1 MRYNFSRKYFD
12 YQNIKKSL
20 LVNGDFFMNNLKFL
34 LKLSGQHKIKLII
47 AALFSIISTT
57 LSAIPYILVYRI
69 ILELFNDKIDYR
81 NIQSLVFKAI
91 FFIILGVAARIL
103 SGIFSHIS
111 AFNILYKIR
120 IDLIEHMS
128 GLNMGFFK
136 KSMTGKLKKI
146 INEDVEKLENF
157 IAHQIPDLSS
167 AFVTPLIFFGIMLY
181 FNWKLSLVLFIP
193 VILGILAQSG
203 MFKNYTGK
211 VDHFYKLVAKLNST
225 IMEYINAM
233 NVMKAFNLTAKSFK
247 DYRDNTQ
254 EYADYWVELTELAV
268 PYYSAFLCL
277 VDTGML
283 FIIPIGGIM
292 LLNSRITV
300 PVYILFLLM
309 STIFLNSLK
318 SLFELSQNLSFLLK
332 GMEKIIEI
340 FDEKEQASGNIKFP
354 QNFSQGLKYENITFA
369 YNKAKV
375 INDFTLNIRAGT
387 TTALVGPSGS
397 GKTTIGLLAGRFWDT
412 DEGKITID
420 GINIKDISYESLMDN
435 VSFVFQDTFMLHDT
449 IYENILMG
457 KNYTRDEVENAAKK
471 AQIHDF
477 IMSLPDKYE
486 TKIGEGGIKLS
497 GGEKQRISIARAIL
511 KNTPIVILDEVT
523 SYSDI
528 ENEAKIQSALKTL
541 LKGKT
546 ALIIAHRLYTIKN
559 ADNIVFM
566 NKGKIMEQGTHDEL
580 LKNRAD
586 YWHLWSLYNEE
597 KQEN

>member
-1 MRYNFSRKYFD
+1 
-12 YQNIKKSL
+12 
-20 LVNGDFFMNNLKFL
+20 MNNLKFL
-34 LKLSGQHKIKLII
+34 LKLSGQHKIKLIVS
-47 AALFSIISTT
+47 AMFSIISTT
-57 LSAIPYILVYRI
+57 LSVIPYLLVYSI
-69 ILELFNDKIDYR
+69 ILELFNREISYNK
-81 NIQSLVFKAI
+81 IQSLVFIAI
-91 FFIILGVAARIL
+91 LFIILGVVARIL

-128 GLNMGFFK
+128 KLNMGFFK
-136 KSMTGKLKKI
+136 KNMTGKLKKI

-167 AFVTPLIFFGIMLY
+167 AFATPLIFLGIMFY
-181 FNWKLSLVLFIP
+181 FNWQLSLVLFIP
-193 VILGILAQSG
+193 IILGILAQSG
-203 MFKNYTGK
+203 MFKNYMGK

-254 EYADYWVELTELAV
+254 EYADYWIELTELAV

-277 VDTGML
+277 VDTGLL

-292 LLNSRITV
+292 LLNGKITIS
-300 PVYILFLLM
+300 VYILFLLM
-309 STIFLNSLK
+309 STIFLNSLRT
-318 SLFELSQNLSFLLK
+318 LFELSESLSFLLK

-340 FDEKEQASGNIKFP
+340 FNEKEQKSGDISFP
-354 QNFSQGLKYENITFA
+354 EHFSESLKYENVTFA

-375 INDFTLNIRAGT
+375 INNFTLTIRAGT

-397 GKTTIGLLAGRFWDT
+397 GKTTIGLLAGRFWDI

-420 GINIKDISYESLMDN
+420 GTDIKDISYESLMDN

-449 IYENILMG
+449 IYENIIMG
-457 KNYTRDEVENAAKK
+457 KNYTREEVENAAKK

-477 IMSLPDKYE
+477 IMSLPDRYE

-541 LKGKT
+541 LRGKT

-566 NKGKIMEQGTHDEL
+566 KKGQITEQGTHEEL
-580 LKNRAD
+580 LRNRAD
-586 YWHLWSLYNEE
+586 YWHLWSLYNENDLE
-597 KQEN
+597 KEVTE

>member
-1 MRYNFSRKYFD
+1 
-12 YQNIKKSL
+12 
-20 LVNGDFFMNNLKFL
+20 MNNLKFL
-34 LKLSGQHKIKLII
+34 LKLSGQHRIKLIVS
-47 AALFSIISTT
+47 AMFSIISTT
-57 LSAIPYILVYRI
+57 LSVIPSLLVYSI
-69 ILELFNDKIDYR
+69 ILELFNREISYNK
-81 NIQSLVFKAI
+81 IQSLVFIAI
-91 FFIILGVAARIL
+91 LFIILGVVARIL

-128 GLNMGFFK
+128 KLNMGFFK
-136 KSMTGKLKKI
+136 KNMTGKLKKI

-167 AFVTPLIFFGIMLY
+167 AFATPLIFLGIMFY
-181 FNWKLSLVLFIP
+181 FNWQLSLVLFIP
-193 VILGILAQSG
+193 IILGILAQSG
-203 MFKNYTGK
+203 MFKNYMGK

-233 NVMKAFNLTAKSFK
+233 NVMKAFNLSAKSFK

-254 EYADYWVELTELAV
+254 EYADYWIELTELAV

-277 VDTGML
+277 VDTGLL

-292 LLNSRITV
+292 LLNGKITIS
-300 PVYILFLLM
+300 VYILFLLM
-309 STIFLNSLK
+309 STIFLNSLRT
-318 SLFELSQNLSFLLK
+318 LFELSESLSFLLK

-340 FDEKEQASGNIKFP
+340 FNEKEQESGNISFP
-354 QNFSQGLKYENITFA
+354 EHFSESLKYENVTFA

-375 INDFTLNIRAGT
+375 INNFTLTIRAGT

-397 GKTTIGLLAGRFWDT
+397 GKTTIGLLAGRFWDI

-420 GINIKDISYESLMDN
+420 GTDIKDISYESLMDN
-435 VSFVFQDTFMLHDT
+435 ISFVFQDTFMLHDT
-449 IYENILMG
+449 IYENIIMG
-457 KNYTRDEVENAAKK
+457 KNYTREEVENAAKK

-477 IMSLPDKYE
+477 IMSLPDRYE

-566 NKGKIMEQGTHDEL
+566 KKGQITEQGTHEEL
-580 LKNRAD
+580 LRNKAD
-586 YWHLWSLYNEE
+586 YWHLWSLYNENDLE
-597 KQEN
+597 KEVTE

>member
-1 MRYNFSRKYFD
+1 
-12 YQNIKKSL
+12 
-20 LVNGDFFMNNLKFL
+20 MNNLKFL

-47 AALFSIISTT
+47 SAIFSIISTT
-57 LSAIPYILVYRI
+57 LSAIPYLLVYSI
-69 ILELFNDKIDYR
+69 ILELFNREISYNK
-81 NIQSLVFKAI
+81 IQSLVFIAI
-91 FFIILGVAARIL
+91 LFIILGVVARIL

-128 GLNMGFFK
+128 KLNMGFFK
-136 KSMTGKLKKI
+136 KNMTGKLKKI

-167 AFVTPLIFFGIMLY
+167 AFATPLIFLGIMFY
-181 FNWKLSLVLFIP
+181 FNWQLSLVLFIP
-193 VILGILAQSG
+193 IILGILAQSG
-203 MFKNYTGK
+203 MFKNYMGK

-254 EYADYWVELTELAV
+254 EYADYWIELTELAV

-277 VDTGML
+277 VDTGLL

-292 LLNSRITV
+292 LLNDKITIS
-300 PVYILFLLM
+300 VYILFLLM
-309 STIFLNSLK
+309 STIFLNSLRT
-318 SLFELSQNLSFLLK
+318 LFELSESLSFLLK

-340 FDEKEQASGNIKFP
+340 FNEKEQKSGDISFP
-354 QNFSQGLKYENITFA
+354 EHFLESLKYENVTFA

-375 INDFTLNIRAGT
+375 INNFTLTIRAGT

-397 GKTTIGLLAGRFWDT
+397 GKTTIGLLAGRFWDI

-420 GINIKDISYESLMDN
+420 GTDIKDISYENLMDN
-435 VSFVFQDTFMLHDT
+435 ISFVFQDTFMLHDA
-449 IYENILMG
+449 IYENIIMG
-457 KNYTRDEVENAAKK
+457 KNYTREEVENAAKK

-477 IMSLPDKYE
+477 IMSLPDRYE
-486 TKIGEGGIKLS
+486 TKIGEGGVKLS

-566 NKGKIMEQGTHDEL
+566 KKGQITEQGTHEEL
-580 LKNRAD
+580 LRNRAD
-586 YWHLWSLYNEE
+586 YWHLWSLYNENDLE
-597 KQEN
+597 KEVTE

>member
-1 MRYNFSRKYFD
+1 
-12 YQNIKKSL
+12 
-20 LVNGDFFMNNLKFL
+20 MNNLKFL
-34 LKLSGQHKIKLII
+34 LKLSGQHKIKLIVS
-47 AALFSIISTT
+47 AMFSIISTT
-57 LSAIPYILVYRI
+57 LSVIPYLLVYSI
-69 ILELFNDKIDYR
+69 ILELFNREISYNK
-81 NIQSLVFKAI
+81 IQSLVFIAI
-91 FFIILGVAARIL
+91 LFIILGVVARIL

-128 GLNMGFFK
+128 KLNMGFFK
-136 KSMTGKLKKI
+136 KNMTGKLKKI

-167 AFVTPLIFFGIMLY
+167 AFATPLIFLGIMFY
-181 FNWKLSLVLFIP
+181 FNWQLSLVLFIP
-193 VILGILAQSG
+193 IILGILAQSG
-203 MFKNYTGK
+203 MFKNYMGK

-254 EYADYWVELTELAV
+254 EYADYWIELTELAV

-277 VDTGML
+277 VDTGLL

-292 LLNSRITV
+292 LLNGKITIS
-300 PVYILFLLM
+300 VYILFLLM
-309 STIFLNSLK
+309 STIFLNSLRT
-318 SLFELSQNLSFLLK
+318 LFELSESLSFLLK

-340 FDEKEQASGNIKFP
+340 FNEKEQKSGNISFP
-354 QNFSQGLKYENITFA
+354 EHFSESLKYENVTFA

-375 INDFTLNIRAGT
+375 INNFTLTIRAGT

-397 GKTTIGLLAGRFWDT
+397 GKTTIGLLTGRFWDI

-420 GINIKDISYESLMDN
+420 GTDIKDISYESLMDN
-435 VSFVFQDTFMLHDT
+435 ISFVFQDTFMLHDT
-449 IYENILMG
+449 IYENIIMG
-457 KNYTRDEVENAAKK
+457 KNYTREEVENAAKK

-477 IMSLPDKYE
+477 IMSLPDRYE

-528 ENEAKIQSALKTL
+528 ENEAKIQSALKIL

-566 NKGKIMEQGTHDEL
+566 KKGQITEQGTHEEL
-580 LKNRAD
+580 LRNRAD
-586 YWHLWSLYNEE
+586 YWHLWSLYNENDLE
-597 KQEN
+597 KEVTE

>member
-1 MRYNFSRKYFD
+1 
-12 YQNIKKSL
+12 
-20 LVNGDFFMNNLKFL
+20 MNNLKFL

-47 AALFSIISTT
+47 SAMFSIISTT
-57 LSAIPYILVYRI
+57 LSAIPYLLVYSI
-69 ILELFNDKIDYR
+69 ILELFNREISYNK
-81 NIQSLVFKAI
+81 IQSLVFIAI
-91 FFIILGVAARIL
+91 LFIILGVVARIL

-128 GLNMGFFK
+128 KLNMGFFK
-136 KSMTGKLKKI
+136 KNMTGKLKKI

-167 AFVTPLIFFGIMLY
+167 AFATPLIFLGIMFY
-181 FNWKLSLVLFIP
+181 FNWQLSLVLFIP
-193 VILGILAQSG
+193 IILGILAQSG
-203 MFKNYTGK
+203 MFKNYMGK

-247 DYRDNTQ
+247 DYRNNTQ
-254 EYADYWVELTELAV
+254 EYADYWIELTELAV

-277 VDTGML
+277 LDTGLL

-292 LLNSRITV
+292 LLNGKITIS
-300 PVYILFLLM
+300 VYILFLLM
-309 STIFLNSLK
+309 STIFLNSLRT
-318 SLFELSQNLSFLLK
+318 LFELSESLSFLLK

-340 FDEKEQASGNIKFP
+340 FNEKEQKSGNISFP
-354 QNFSQGLKYENITFA
+354 EHFSESLKYENVTFA

-375 INDFTLNIRAGT
+375 INNFTLTIRAGT

-397 GKTTIGLLAGRFWDT
+397 GKTTIGLLAGRFWDI

-420 GINIKDISYESLMDN
+420 GTDIKDISYESLMDN

-449 IYENILMG
+449 IYENIIMG
-457 KNYTRDEVENAAKK
+457 KNYTREEVENAAKK

-477 IMSLPDKYE
+477 IMSLPDRYE
-486 TKIGEGGIKLS
+486 TKIGEGGVKLS

-528 ENEAKIQSALKTL
+528 ENEAKIQAALKTL

-566 NKGKIMEQGTHDEL
+566 KKGQITEQGTHEEL
-580 LKNRAD
+580 LRNRAD
-586 YWHLWSLYNEE
+586 YWHLWSLYNENDLE
-597 KQEN
+597 KEVTE

>member
-1 MRYNFSRKYFD
+1 
-12 YQNIKKSL
+12 
-20 LVNGDFFMNNLKFL
+20 MNNLKFL
-34 LKLSGQHKIKLII
+34 LKLSGQHKIKLIVS
-47 AALFSIISTT
+47 AMFSIISTT
-57 LSAIPYILVYRI
+57 LSAIPYLLVYSI
-69 ILELFNDKIDYR
+69 ILELFNREISYNK
-81 NIQSLVFKAI
+81 IQSLVFIAI
-91 FFIILGVAARIL
+91 LFIILGVVARIL

-120 IDLIEHMS
+120 IDLIEHIS
-128 GLNMGFFK
+128 KLNMGFFK
-136 KSMTGKLKKI
+136 KNMTGKLKKI

-167 AFVTPLIFFGIMLY
+167 AFATPLIFLGIMFY
-181 FNWKLSLVLFIP
+181 FNWQLSLVLFIP
-193 VILGILAQSG
+193 IILGILAQSG
-203 MFKNYTGK
+203 MFKNYMGK

-254 EYADYWVELTELAV
+254 EYADYWIELTELAV

-277 VDTGML
+277 VDTGLL

-292 LLNSRITV
+292 LLNGKITIS
-300 PVYILFLLM
+300 VYILFLLM
-309 STIFLNSLK
+309 STIFLNSLRT
-318 SLFELSQNLSFLLK
+318 LFELSESLSFLLK

-340 FDEKEQASGNIKFP
+340 FNEKEQKSGDISFP
-354 QNFSQGLKYENITFA
+354 QHFSESLKYENVTFA

-375 INDFTLNIRAGT
+375 INNFTLTIRAGT

-397 GKTTIGLLAGRFWDT
+397 GKTTIGLLAGRFWDI

-420 GINIKDISYESLMDN
+420 GTDIKYISYESLMDN
-435 VSFVFQDTFMLHDT
+435 ISFVFQDTFMLHDT
-449 IYENILMG
+449 IYENIIMG
-457 KNYTRDEVENAAKK
+457 KNYTREEVENAAKK

-477 IMSLPDKYE
+477 IMSLPDRYE

-566 NKGKIMEQGTHDEL
+566 KKGQITEQGTHEEL
-580 LKNRAD
+580 LRNRAN
-586 YWHLWSLYNEE
+586 YWHLWSLYNENDLE
-597 KQEN
+597 KEVTE

>member
-1 MRYNFSRKYFD
+1 
-12 YQNIKKSL
+12 
-20 LVNGDFFMNNLKFL
+20 MNNLKFL
-34 LKLSGQHKIKLII
+34 LKLSGQHKIKLIVS
-47 AALFSIISTT
+47 AMFSIISTT
-57 LSAIPYILVYRI
+57 LSAIPYLLVYSI
-69 ILELFNDKIDYR
+69 ILEIFNREISYNKIK
-81 NIQSLVFKAI
+81 SLVFIAI
-91 FFIILGVAARIL
+91 LFIILGVAARIL

-128 GLNMGFFK
+128 KLNMGFFK
-136 KSMTGKLKKI
+136 KNMTGKLKKI

-167 AFVTPLIFFGIMLY
+167 AFATPLIFLGIMFY
-181 FNWKLSLVLFIP
+181 FNWQLSLVLFIP
-193 VILGILAQSG
+193 IILGILAQSG
-203 MFKNYTGK
+203 MFKNYMGK

-254 EYADYWVELTELAV
+254 EYADYWIELTELAV

-277 VDTGML
+277 VDTGLL

-292 LLNSRITV
+292 LLNGKITIS
-300 PVYILFLLM
+300 VYILFLLM
-309 STIFLNSLK
+309 STIFLNSLRT
-318 SLFELSQNLSFLLK
+318 LFELSESLSFLLK

-340 FDEKEQASGNIKFP
+340 FNEKEQKSGNISFP
-354 QNFSQGLKYENITFA
+354 EHFSESLKYENVTFA

-375 INDFTLNIRAGT
+375 INNFTLTIRAGT
-387 TTALVGPSGS
+387 TTALVGPSGA
-397 GKTTIGLLAGRFWDT
+397 GKTTIGLLAGRFWDI

-420 GINIKDISYESLMDN
+420 GTDIKDISYESLMDN
-435 VSFVFQDTFMLHDT
+435 ISFVFQDTFMLHDT
-449 IYENILMG
+449 IYENIIMG
-457 KNYTRDEVENAAKK
+457 KNYTREEVENAAKK

-477 IMSLPDKYE
+477 IMSLPDRYE
-486 TKIGEGGIKLS
+486 TKIGEGGVKLS

-566 NKGKIMEQGTHDEL
+566 KKGQITEQGTHEEL
-580 LKNRAD
+580 LRNRGD
-586 YWHLWSLYNEE
+586 YWHLWSLYNENDLE
-597 KQEN
+597 KEVTE

>member
-1 MRYNFSRKYFD
+1 
-12 YQNIKKSL
+12 
-20 LVNGDFFMNNLKFL
+20 MNNLKFL
-34 LKLSGQHKIKLII
+34 LKLSGQHKIKLIVS
-47 AALFSIISTT
+47 AMFSIISTT
-57 LSAIPYILVYRI
+57 LSAIPYLLVYSI
-69 ILELFNDKIDYR
+69 ILEIFNREISYNKIK
-81 NIQSLVFKAI
+81 SLVFIAI
-91 FFIILGVAARIL
+91 LFIILGVVARIL

-128 GLNMGFFK
+128 KLNMGFFK
-136 KSMTGKLKKI
+136 KNMTGKLKKI

-167 AFVTPLIFFGIMLY
+167 AFATPLIFLGIMFY
-181 FNWKLSLVLFIP
+181 FNWQLSLVLFIP
-193 VILGILAQSG
+193 IILGILAQSG
-203 MFKNYTGK
+203 MFKNYMGK

-254 EYADYWVELTELAV
+254 EYADYWIELTELAV

-277 VDTGML
+277 VDTGLL

-292 LLNSRITV
+292 LLNGKITIS
-300 PVYILFLLM
+300 VYILFLLM
-309 STIFLNSLK
+309 STIFLNSLRT
-318 SLFELSQNLSFLLK
+318 LFELSESLSFLLK

-340 FDEKEQASGNIKFP
+340 FNEKEQKSGNISFP
-354 QNFSQGLKYENITFA
+354 EHFSESLKYENVTFA

-375 INDFTLNIRAGT
+375 INNFTLTIRAGT

-397 GKTTIGLLAGRFWDT
+397 GKTTIGLLAGRFWDI

-420 GINIKDISYESLMDN
+420 GTDIKDISYESLMDN

-449 IYENILMG
+449 IYENIIMG
-457 KNYTRDEVENAAKK
+457 KNYTREEVENAAKK

-477 IMSLPDKYE
+477 IMSLPDRYE

-566 NKGKIMEQGTHDEL
+566 KKGQITEQGTHEEL
-580 LKNRAD
+580 LRNRAD
-586 YWHLWSLYNEE
+586 YWHLWSLYNENDLE
-597 KQEN
+597 KEVTE

>member
-1 MRYNFSRKYFD
+1 
-12 YQNIKKSL
+12 
-20 LVNGDFFMNNLKFL
+20 MNNLKFL
-34 LKLSGQHKIKLII
+34 LKLSGQHKIKLIVS
-47 AALFSIISTT
+47 AMFSIISTT
-57 LSAIPYILVYRI
+57 LSAIPYLLVYSI
-69 ILELFNDKIDYR
+69 ILEIFNKEISYNKIK
-81 NIQSLVFKAI
+81 SLVFIAI
-91 FFIILGVAARIL
+91 LFIILGVAARIL

-128 GLNMGFFK
+128 KLNMGFFK
-136 KSMTGKLKKI
+136 KNMTGKLKKI

-167 AFVTPLIFFGIMLY
+167 AFATPLIFLGIMFY
-181 FNWKLSLVLFIP
+181 FNWQLSLVLFIP
-193 VILGILAQSG
+193 IILGILAQSG
-203 MFKNYTGK
+203 MFKNYMGK

-254 EYADYWVELTELAV
+254 EYADYWIELTELAV

-277 VDTGML
+277 VDTGLL

-292 LLNSRITV
+292 LLNGKITIS
-300 PVYILFLLM
+300 VYILFLLM
-309 STIFLNSLK
+309 STIFLNSLRT
-318 SLFELSQNLSFLLK
+318 LFELSENLSFLLK

-340 FDEKEQASGNIKFP
+340 FNEKEQKSGNISFP
-354 QNFSQGLKYENITFA
+354 EHFSESLKYENVTFA

-375 INDFTLNIRAGT
+375 INNFTLTIRAGT

-397 GKTTIGLLAGRFWDT
+397 GKTTIGLLAGRFWDI

-420 GINIKDISYESLMDN
+420 GTDIKDISYESLMDN

-449 IYENILMG
+449 IYENIIMG
-457 KNYTRDEVENAAKK
+457 KNYTREEVENAAKK

-477 IMSLPDKYE
+477 IMSLPDRYE

-541 LKGKT
+541 LRGKT

-566 NKGKIMEQGTHDEL
+566 KKGQITEQGTHEEL
-580 LKNRAD
+580 LRNRAD
-586 YWHLWSLYNEE
+586 YWHLWSLYNENDLE
-597 KQEN
+597 KEVTE

>member
-1 MRYNFSRKYFD
+1 
-12 YQNIKKSL
+12 
-20 LVNGDFFMNNLKFL
+20 MNNLKFL
-34 LKLSGQHKIKLII
+34 LKLSGQHRIKLIVS
-47 AALFSIISTT
+47 AMFSIISTT
-57 LSAIPYILVYRI
+57 LSVIPYLLVYSI
-69 ILELFNDKIDYR
+69 ILELFNREISYNK
-81 NIQSLVFKAI
+81 IQSLVFIAI
-91 FFIILGVAARIL
+91 LFIILGVVARIL

-128 GLNMGFFK
+128 KLNMGFFK
-136 KSMTGKLKKI
+136 KNMTGKLKKI

-167 AFVTPLIFFGIMLY
+167 AFATPLIFLGIMFY
-181 FNWKLSLVLFIP
+181 FNWQLSLVLFIP
-193 VILGILAQSG
+193 IILGILAQSG
-203 MFKNYTGK
+203 MFKNYMGK

-254 EYADYWVELTELAV
+254 EYADYWIELTELAV

-277 VDTGML
+277 VDTGLL

-292 LLNSRITV
+292 LLNGKITIS
-300 PVYILFLLM
+300 VYILFLLM
-309 STIFLNSLK
+309 STIFLNSLRT
-318 SLFELSQNLSFLLK
+318 LFELSESLSFLLK

-340 FDEKEQASGNIKFP
+340 FNEKEQESGNISFP
-354 QNFSQGLKYENITFA
+354 EHFSESLKYENVTFA

-375 INDFTLNIRAGT
+375 INNFTLTIRAGT

-397 GKTTIGLLAGRFWDT
+397 GKTTIGLLAGRFWDI

-420 GINIKDISYESLMDN
+420 GTDIKDISYESLMDN

-449 IYENILMG
+449 IYENIIMG
-457 KNYTRDEVENAAKK
+457 KNYTREEVENAAKK

-477 IMSLPDKYE
+477 IMSLPDRYE

-528 ENEAKIQSALKTL
+528 ENEAKIQAALKTL

-566 NKGKIMEQGTHDEL
+566 KKGQITEQGTHEEL
-580 LKNRAD
+580 LRNRAD
-586 YWHLWSLYNEE
+586 YWHLWSLYNENDLE
-597 KQEN
+597 KEVTE

>member
-1 MRYNFSRKYFD
+1 
-12 YQNIKKSL
+12 
-20 LVNGDFFMNNLKFL
+20 MNNLKFL
-34 LKLSGQHKIKLII
+34 LKLSGQHKIKLIVS
-47 AALFSIISTT
+47 AMFSIISTT
-57 LSAIPYILVYRI
+57 LSAIPYLLVYSI
-69 ILELFNDKIDYR
+69 ILEIFNREISYNKIK
-81 NIQSLVFKAI
+81 SLVFIAI
-91 FFIILGVAARIL
+91 LFIILGVAARIL

-111 AFNILYKIR
+111 AFNILYKTR

-128 GLNMGFFK
+128 KLNMGFFK
-136 KSMTGKLKKI
+136 KNMTGKLKKI

-167 AFVTPLIFFGIMLY
+167 AFATPLIFLGIMFY
-181 FNWKLSLVLFIP
+181 FNWRLSLVLFIP
-193 VILGILAQSG
+193 IILGILAQSG
-203 MFKNYTGK
+203 MIKNYIGK
-211 VDHFYKLVAKLNST
+211 VDNFYKLVAKLNST

-254 EYADYWVELTELAV
+254 EYADYWIELTELAV

-277 VDTGML
+277 VDTGLL

-292 LLNSRITV
+292 LLNGKITIS
-300 PVYILFLLM
+300 VYILFLLM
-309 STIFLNSLK
+309 STIFLNSLRT
-318 SLFELSQNLSFLLK
+318 LFELSESLSFLLK

-340 FDEKEQASGNIKFP
+340 FNEKEQKSGNISFP
-354 QNFSQGLKYENITFA
+354 EHFSESLKYENVTFA

-375 INDFTLNIRAGT
+375 INNFTLTIRAGT

-412 DEGKITID
+412 EEGKITID
-420 GINIKDISYESLMDN
+420 GTDIKDISYESLMDN
-435 VSFVFQDTFMLHDT
+435 ISFVFQDTFMLHDT
-449 IYENILMG
+449 IYENIIMG
-457 KNYTRDEVENAAKK
+457 KNYTREEVENAAKK

-477 IMSLPDKYE
+477 IMSLPDRYE
-486 TKIGEGGIKLS
+486 TKIGEGGVKLS

-566 NKGKIMEQGTHDEL
+566 KKGQITEQGTHEEL
-580 LKNRAD
+580 LRNRAD
-586 YWHLWSLYNEE
+586 YWHLWSLYNENDLE
-597 KQEN
+597 KEVTE

>member
-1 MRYNFSRKYFD
+1 
-12 YQNIKKSL
+12 
-20 LVNGDFFMNNLKFL
+20 MNNLKFL
-34 LKLSGQHKIKLII
+34 LKLSGQHKIKLIVS
-47 AALFSIISTT
+47 AMFSIISTT
-57 LSAIPYILVYRI
+57 LSAIPYLLVYSI
-69 ILELFNDKIDYR
+69 ILELFNREISYNK
-81 NIQSLVFKAI
+81 IQSLVFIAI
-91 FFIILGVAARIL
+91 LFIILGVVARIL

-128 GLNMGFFK
+128 KLNMGFFK
-136 KSMTGKLKKI
+136 KNMTGKLKKI

-167 AFVTPLIFFGIMLY
+167 AFATPLIFLGIMFY
-181 FNWKLSLVLFIP
+181 FNWQLSLVLFIP
-193 VILGILAQSG
+193 IILGILAQSG
-203 MFKNYTGK
+203 MFKNYMGK

-254 EYADYWVELTELAV
+254 EYADYWIELTELAV

-277 VDTGML
+277 VDTGLL

-292 LLNSRITV
+292 LLNGKITIS
-300 PVYILFLLM
+300 VYILFLLM
-309 STIFLNSLK
+309 STIFLNSLRT
-318 SLFELSQNLSFLLK
+318 LFELSESLSFLLK

-340 FDEKEQASGNIKFP
+340 FNEKEQKSGDISFP
-354 QNFSQGLKYENITFA
+354 QHFSESLKYENVTFA

-375 INDFTLNIRAGT
+375 INNFTLTIRAGT

-397 GKTTIGLLAGRFWDT
+397 GKTTIGLLAGRFWDI

-420 GINIKDISYESLMDN
+420 GTDIKDISYESLMDN
-435 VSFVFQDTFMLHDT
+435 ISFVFQDTFMLHDT
-449 IYENILMG
+449 IYENIIMG
-457 KNYTRDEVENAAKK
+457 KNYTREEVENAAKK

-477 IMSLPDKYE
+477 IMSLPDRYE

-566 NKGKIMEQGTHDEL
+566 KKGQITEQGTHEEL
-580 LKNRAD
+580 LRNRAD
-586 YWHLWSLYNEE
+586 YWHLWSLYNENDLE
-597 KQEN
+597 KEVTE

>member
-1 MRYNFSRKYFD
+1 
-12 YQNIKKSL
+12 
-20 LVNGDFFMNNLKFL
+20 MNNLKFL
-34 LKLSGQHKIKLII
+34 LKLSGQHRIKLIVS
-47 AALFSIISTT
+47 AMFSIISTT
-57 LSAIPYILVYRI
+57 LSVIPYLLVYSI
-69 ILELFNDKIDYR
+69 ILELFNREISYNK
-81 NIQSLVFKAI
+81 IQSLVFIAI
-91 FFIILGVAARIL
+91 LFIILGVVARIL

-120 IDLIEHMS
+120 IDLTEHMS
-128 GLNMGFFK
+128 KLNMGFFK
-136 KSMTGKLKKI
+136 KNMTGKLKKI

-167 AFVTPLIFFGIMLY
+167 AFATPLIFLGIMFY
-181 FNWKLSLVLFIP
+181 FNWQLSLVLFIP
-193 VILGILAQSG
+193 IILGILAQSG
-203 MFKNYTGK
+203 MFKNYMGK

-254 EYADYWVELTELAV
+254 EYADYWIELTELAV

-277 VDTGML
+277 VDTGLL

-292 LLNSRITV
+292 LLNGKITIS
-300 PVYILFLLM
+300 VYILFLLM
-309 STIFLNSLK
+309 STIFLNSLRT
-318 SLFELSQNLSFLLK
+318 LFELSENLSFLLK

-340 FDEKEQASGNIKFP
+340 FNEKEQKSGDISFP
-354 QNFSQGLKYENITFA
+354 EHFSESLKYENVTFA

-375 INDFTLNIRAGT
+375 INNFTLTIRAGT

-397 GKTTIGLLAGRFWDT
+397 GKTTIGLLAGRFWDI

-420 GINIKDISYESLMDN
+420 GTDIKDISYESLMDN
-435 VSFVFQDTFMLHDT
+435 ISFVFQDTFMLHDT
-449 IYENILMG
+449 IYENIIMG
-457 KNYTRDEVENAAKK
+457 KNYTREEVENAAKK

-477 IMSLPDKYE
+477 IMSLPDRYE

-541 LKGKT
+541 LRGKT

-566 NKGKIMEQGTHDEL
+566 KKGQITEQGTHEEL
-580 LKNRAD
+580 LRNRAD
-586 YWHLWSLYNEE
+586 YWHLWSLYNENDLE
-597 KQEN
+597 KEVTE

>member
-1 MRYNFSRKYFD
+1 
-12 YQNIKKSL
+12 
-20 LVNGDFFMNNLKFL
+20 MNNLKFL
-34 LKLSGQHKIKLII
+34 LKLSGQHKIKLIVS
-47 AALFSIISTT
+47 AMFSIISTT
-57 LSAIPYILVYRI
+57 LSAIPYLLVYSI
-69 ILELFNDKIDYR
+69 ILEIFNREISYNKIK
-81 NIQSLVFKAI
+81 SLVFIAI
-91 FFIILGVAARIL
+91 LFIILGVAARIL

-128 GLNMGFFK
+128 KLNMGFFK
-136 KSMTGKLKKI
+136 KNMTGKLKKI

-167 AFVTPLIFFGIMLY
+167 AFATPLIFLGIMFY
-181 FNWKLSLVLFIP
+181 FNWQLSLVLFIP
-193 VILGILAQSG
+193 IILGILAQSG
-203 MFKNYTGK
+203 MFKNYMGK

-254 EYADYWVELTELAV
+254 EYADYWIELTELAV

-277 VDTGML
+277 VDTGLL

-292 LLNSRITV
+292 LLNGKITIS
-300 PVYILFLLM
+300 VYILFLLM
-309 STIFLNSLK
+309 STIFLNSLRT
-318 SLFELSQNLSFLLK
+318 LFELSESLSFLLK

-340 FDEKEQASGNIKFP
+340 FNEKEQKSGNISFP
-354 QNFSQGLKYENITFA
+354 EHFSESLKYENVTFA

-375 INDFTLNIRAGT
+375 INNFTLTIRAGT

-397 GKTTIGLLAGRFWDT
+397 GKTTIGLLAGRFWDIE
-412 DEGKITID
+412 EGKITID
-420 GINIKDISYESLMDN
+420 GTDIKDISYESLMDN
-435 VSFVFQDTFMLHDT
+435 ISFVFQDTFMLHDT
-449 IYENILMG
+449 IYENIIMG
-457 KNYTRDEVENAAKK
+457 KNYTREEVENAAKK

-477 IMSLPDKYE
+477 IMSLPDRYE
-486 TKIGEGGIKLS
+486 TKIGEGGVKLS

-546 ALIIAHRLYTIKN
+546 ALIIAHRIYTIKN

-566 NKGKIMEQGTHDEL
+566 KKGQITEQGTHEEL
-580 LKNRAD
+580 LRNRGD
-586 YWHLWSLYNEE
+586 YWHLWSLYNENDLE
-597 KQEN
+597 KEVTE

>member
-1 MRYNFSRKYFD
+1 
-12 YQNIKKSL
+12 
-20 LVNGDFFMNNLKFL
+20 MNNLKFL
-34 LKLSGQHKIKLII
+34 LKLSGQHKIKLIVS
-47 AALFSIISTT
+47 AMFSIISTT
-57 LSAIPYILVYRI
+57 LSAIPYLLVYSI
-69 ILELFNDKIDYR
+69 ILEIFNREISYNKIK
-81 NIQSLVFKAI
+81 SLVFIAI
-91 FFIILGVAARIL
+91 LFIILGVVARIL

-128 GLNMGFFK
+128 KLNMGFFK
-136 KSMTGKLKKI
+136 KNMTGKLKKI

-167 AFVTPLIFFGIMLY
+167 AFATPLIFLGIMFY
-181 FNWKLSLVLFIP
+181 FNWQLSLVLFIP
-193 VILGILAQSG
+193 IILGILAQSG
-203 MFKNYTGK
+203 MFKNYMGK

-254 EYADYWVELTELAV
+254 EYADYWIELTELAV

-277 VDTGML
+277 VDTGLL

-292 LLNSRITV
+292 LLNGKITIS
-300 PVYILFLLM
+300 VYILFLLM
-309 STIFLNSLK
+309 STIFLNSLRT
-318 SLFELSQNLSFLLK
+318 LFELSESLSFLLK

-340 FDEKEQASGNIKFP
+340 FNEKEQKSGNISFP
-354 QNFSQGLKYENITFA
+354 EHFSESLKYENVTFA

-375 INDFTLNIRAGT
+375 INNFTLTIRAGT

-397 GKTTIGLLAGRFWDT
+397 GKTTIGLLAGRFWDI

-420 GINIKDISYESLMDN
+420 GTDIKDISYESLMDN
-435 VSFVFQDTFMLHDT
+435 ISFVFQDTFMLHDT
-449 IYENILMG
+449 IYENIIMG
-457 KNYTRDEVENAAKK
+457 KNYTREEVENAAKK

-477 IMSLPDKYE
+477 IMSLPDRYE
-486 TKIGEGGIKLS
+486 TKIGEGGVKLS
-497 GGEKQRISIARAIL
+497 GGEKQRISIARAII

-566 NKGKIMEQGTHDEL
+566 KKGQITEQGTHEEL
-580 LKNRAD
+580 LRNRAD
-586 YWHLWSLYNEE
+586 YWHLWSLYNENDLE
-597 KQEN
+597 KEVTE

>member
-1 MRYNFSRKYFD
+1 
-12 YQNIKKSL
+12 
-20 LVNGDFFMNNLKFL
+20 MNNLKFL
-34 LKLSGQHKIKLII
+34 LKLSGQHKIKLIVS
-47 AALFSIISTT
+47 AMFSIISTT
-57 LSAIPYILVYRI
+57 LSAIPYLLVYSI
-69 ILELFNDKIDYR
+69 ILELFNREISYNK
-81 NIQSLVFKAI
+81 IQSLVFIAI
-91 FFIILGVAARIL
+91 LFIILGVVARIF

-128 GLNMGFFK
+128 KLNMGFFK
-136 KSMTGKLKKI
+136 KNMTGKLKKI

-167 AFVTPLIFFGIMLY
+167 AFATPLIFLGIMFY
-181 FNWKLSLVLFIP
+181 FNWQLSLVLFIP
-193 VILGILAQSG
+193 IILGILAQSG
-203 MFKNYTGK
+203 MFKNYMGK

-254 EYADYWVELTELAV
+254 EYADYWIELTELAV

-277 VDTGML
+277 VDTGLL

-292 LLNSRITV
+292 LLNGKITIS
-300 PVYILFLLM
+300 VYILFLLM
-309 STIFLNSLK
+309 STIFLNSLRT
-318 SLFELSQNLSFLLK
+318 LFELSESLSFLLK

-340 FDEKEQASGNIKFP
+340 FNEKEQKSGNISFP
-354 QNFSQGLKYENITFA
+354 EYFSESLKYENVTFA

-375 INDFTLNIRAGT
+375 INNFTLTIRAGT

-397 GKTTIGLLAGRFWDT
+397 GKTTIGLLAGRFWDIE
-412 DEGKITID
+412 EGKITID
-420 GINIKDISYESLMDN
+420 GTDIKDISYESLMDN
-435 VSFVFQDTFMLHDT
+435 ISFVFQDTFMLHDT
-449 IYENILMG
+449 IYENIIMG
-457 KNYTRDEVENAAKK
+457 KNYTREEVENAAKK

-477 IMSLPDKYE
+477 IMSLPDRYE

-566 NKGKIMEQGTHDEL
+566 KKGQITEQGTHEEL
-580 LKNRAD
+580 LRNRAD
-586 YWHLWSLYNEE
+586 YWHLWSLYNENDLE
-597 KQEN
+597 KEVTE

>member
-1 MRYNFSRKYFD
+1 
-12 YQNIKKSL
+12 
-20 LVNGDFFMNNLKFL
+20 MNNLKFL
-34 LKLSGQHKIKLII
+34 LKLSGQHKIKLIVS
-47 AALFSIISTT
+47 AMFSIISTT
-57 LSAIPYILVYRI
+57 LSVIPYLLVYSI
-69 ILELFNDKIDYR
+69 ILELFNREISYNK
-81 NIQSLVFKAI
+81 IQSLVFIAI
-91 FFIILGVAARIL
+91 LFIILGVAARIL

-128 GLNMGFFK
+128 KLNMGFFK
-136 KSMTGKLKKI
+136 KNMTGKLKKI

-167 AFVTPLIFFGIMLY
+167 AFATPLIFLGIMFY
-181 FNWKLSLVLFIP
+181 FNWQLSLVLFIP
-193 VILGILAQSG
+193 IILGILAQSG
-203 MFKNYTGK
+203 MFKNYMGK

-254 EYADYWVELTELAV
+254 EYADYWIELTELAV

-277 VDTGML
+277 VDTGLL

-292 LLNSRITV
+292 LLNGKITIS
-300 PVYILFLLM
+300 VYILFLLM
-309 STIFLNSLK
+309 STIFLNSLRT
-318 SLFELSQNLSFLLK
+318 LFELSESLSFLLK

-340 FDEKEQASGNIKFP
+340 FNEKEQKSGDISFP
-354 QNFSQGLKYENITFA
+354 EHFSESLKYENVTFA

-375 INDFTLNIRAGT
+375 INNFTLTIRAGT

-397 GKTTIGLLAGRFWDT
+397 GKTTIGLLAGRFWDIE
-412 DEGKITID
+412 EGKITID
-420 GINIKDISYESLMDN
+420 GTDIKDISYESLMDN
-435 VSFVFQDTFMLHDT
+435 ISFVFQDTFMLHDT
-449 IYENILMG
+449 IYENIIMG
-457 KNYTRDEVENAAKK
+457 KNYTREEVENAAKK

-477 IMSLPDKYE
+477 IMSLPDRYE

-566 NKGKIMEQGTHDEL
+566 KKGQITEQGTHEEL
-580 LKNRAD
+580 LRNRGD
-586 YWHLWSLYNEE
+586 YWHLWSLYNENDLE
-597 KQEN
+597 KEVTE

>member
-1 MRYNFSRKYFD
+1 
-12 YQNIKKSL
+12 
-20 LVNGDFFMNNLKFL
+20 MNNLKFL
-34 LKLSGQHKIKLII
+34 LKLSGQHKIKLIVS
-47 AALFSIISTT
+47 AMFSIISTT
-57 LSAIPYILVYRI
+57 LSAIPYLLVYSI
-69 ILELFNDKIDYR
+69 ILELFNREISYNK
-81 NIQSLVFKAI
+81 IQSLVFIAI
-91 FFIILGVAARIL
+91 LFIILGVVARIL

-128 GLNMGFFK
+128 KLNMGFFK
-136 KSMTGKLKKI
+136 KNMTGKLKKI

-167 AFVTPLIFFGIMLY
+167 AFATPLIFLGIMFY
-181 FNWKLSLVLFIP
+181 FNWQLSLVLFIP
-193 VILGILAQSG
+193 IILGILAQSG
-203 MFKNYTGK
+203 MFKNYMGK

-254 EYADYWVELTELAV
+254 EYADYWIELTELAV

-277 VDTGML
+277 LDTGLL

-292 LLNSRITV
+292 LLNGKITIS
-300 PVYILFLLM
+300 VYILFLLM
-309 STIFLNSLK
+309 STIFLNSLRT
-318 SLFELSQNLSFLLK
+318 LFELSESLSFLLK

-340 FDEKEQASGNIKFP
+340 FNEKEQKSGDISFP
-354 QNFSQGLKYENITFA
+354 EHFSESLKYENVTFA

-375 INDFTLNIRAGT
+375 INNFTLTIRAGT

-397 GKTTIGLLAGRFWDT
+397 GKTTIGLLAGRFWDI

-420 GINIKDISYESLMDN
+420 GTDIKDISYESLMDN
-435 VSFVFQDTFMLHDT
+435 ISFVFQDTFMLHDT
-449 IYENILMG
+449 IYENIIMG
-457 KNYTRDEVENAAKK
+457 KNYTREDVENAAKK

-477 IMSLPDKYE
+477 IMSLPDRYE

-497 GGEKQRISIARAIL
+497 GGEKQRISIARAII

-566 NKGKIMEQGTHDEL
+566 KKGQITEQGTHEEL
-580 LKNRAD
+580 LRNRAD
-586 YWHLWSLYNEE
+586 YWHLWSLYNENDLE
-597 KQEN
+597 KEVTE

>member
-203 MFKNYTGK
+203 MFKNYMGK

-292 LLNSRITV
+292 LLNSRITI

-340 FDEKEQASGNIKFP
+340 FDEKEQTSGNIKFP

-375 INDFTLNIRAGT
+375 INDFTLNIKAGT

-457 KNYTRDEVENAAKK
+457 KNYTLDEVENAAKK

-511 KNTPIVILDEVT
+511 KNAPIVILDEVT

>member
-1 MRYNFSRKYFD
+1 
-12 YQNIKKSL
+12 
-20 LVNGDFFMNNLKFL
+20 MNNLKFL
-34 LKLSGQHKIKLII
+34 LKLSGQHKIKLIVS
-47 AALFSIISTT
+47 AMFSIISTT
-57 LSAIPYILVYRI
+57 LSAIPYLLVYSI
-69 ILELFNDKIDYR
+69 ILEIFNREISYNKIK
-81 NIQSLVFKAI
+81 SLVFIAI
-91 FFIILGVAARIL
+91 LFIILGVVARIL

-128 GLNMGFFK
+128 KLNMGFFK
-136 KSMTGKLKKI
+136 KNMTGKLKKI
-146 INEDVEKLENF
+146 ISEDVEKLENF

-167 AFVTPLIFFGIMLY
+167 AFATPLIFLGIMFY
-181 FNWKLSLVLFIP
+181 FNWQLSLVLFIP
-193 VILGILAQSG
+193 IILGILAQSG
-203 MFKNYTGK
+203 MFKNYMGK

-254 EYADYWVELTELAV
+254 EYADYWIELTELAV

-277 VDTGML
+277 VDTGLL

-292 LLNSRITV
+292 LLNGKITIS
-300 PVYILFLLM
+300 VYILFLLM
-309 STIFLNSLK
+309 STIFLNSLRT
-318 SLFELSQNLSFLLK
+318 LFELSESLSFLLK

-340 FDEKEQASGNIKFP
+340 FNEKEQKSGDISFP
-354 QNFSQGLKYENITFA
+354 EHFSESLKYENVTFA

-375 INDFTLNIRAGT
+375 INNFTLTIRAGT

-397 GKTTIGLLAGRFWDT
+397 GKTTIGLLAGRFWDI

-420 GINIKDISYESLMDN
+420 GTDIKDISYESLMDN

-449 IYENILMG
+449 IYENIIMG
-457 KNYTRDEVENAAKK
+457 KNYTREEVENAAKK

-477 IMSLPDKYE
+477 IMSLPDRYE

-541 LKGKT
+541 LRGKT

-566 NKGKIMEQGTHDEL
+566 KKGQITEQGTHEEL
-580 LKNRAD
+580 LRNRAD
-586 YWHLWSLYNEE
+586 YWHLWSLYNENDLE
-597 KQEN
+597 KEVTE

>member
-1 MRYNFSRKYFD
+1 
-12 YQNIKKSL
+12 
-20 LVNGDFFMNNLKFL
+20 MNNLKFL

-47 AALFSIISTT
+47 SAMFSIISTT
-57 LSAIPYILVYRI
+57 LSAIPYLLVYSI
-69 ILELFNDKIDYR
+69 ILELFNREISYNK
-81 NIQSLVFKAI
+81 IQSLVFIAI
-91 FFIILGVAARIL
+91 LFIILGVVARIL

-128 GLNMGFFK
+128 KLNMGFFK
-136 KSMTGKLKKI
+136 KNMTGKLKKI

-167 AFVTPLIFFGIMLY
+167 AFATPLIFLGIMFY
-181 FNWKLSLVLFIP
+181 FNWQLSLVLFIP
-193 VILGILAQSG
+193 IILGILAQSG
-203 MFKNYTGK
+203 MFKNYMGK

-247 DYRDNTQ
+247 DYRNNTQ
-254 EYADYWVELTELAV
+254 EYADYWIELTELAV

-277 VDTGML
+277 LDTGLL

-292 LLNSRITV
+292 LLNGKITIS
-300 PVYILFLLM
+300 VYILFLLM
-309 STIFLNSLK
+309 STIFLNSLMT
-318 SLFELSQNLSFLLK
+318 LFELSESLSFLLK

-340 FDEKEQASGNIKFP
+340 FNEKEQKSGDISFP
-354 QNFSQGLKYENITFA
+354 EHFSESLKYENVTFA

-375 INDFTLNIRAGT
+375 INNFTLTIRAGT

-397 GKTTIGLLAGRFWDT
+397 GKTTIGLLAGRFWDI

-420 GINIKDISYESLMDN
+420 GTDIKDISYESLVDN
-435 VSFVFQDTFMLHDT
+435 ISFVFQDTFMLHDT
-449 IYENILMG
+449 IYENIIMG
-457 KNYTRDEVENAAKK
+457 KNYTREEVENAAKK

-477 IMSLPDKYE
+477 IMSLPDRYE
-486 TKIGEGGIKLS
+486 TKIGEGGVKLS

-566 NKGKIMEQGTHDEL
+566 KKGQITEQGTHEEL
-580 LKNRAD
+580 LRNKGD
-586 YWHLWSLYNEE
+586 YWHLWSLYNENDLE
-597 KQEN
+597 KEVAE

>member
-1 MRYNFSRKYFD
+1 
-12 YQNIKKSL
+12 
-20 LVNGDFFMNNLKFL
+20 MNNLKFL

-47 AALFSIISTT
+47 SAMFSIISTT
-57 LSAIPYILVYRI
+57 LSAIPYLLVYSI
-69 ILELFNDKIDYR
+69 ILELFNREISYNK
-81 NIQSLVFKAI
+81 IQSLVFIAI
-91 FFIILGVAARIL
+91 LFIILGVVARIL

-128 GLNMGFFK
+128 KLNMGFFK
-136 KSMTGKLKKI
+136 KNMTGKLKKI

-167 AFVTPLIFFGIMLY
+167 AFATPLIFLGIMFY
-181 FNWKLSLVLFIP
+181 FNWQLSLVLFIP
-193 VILGILAQSG
+193 IILGILAQSG
-203 MFKNYTGK
+203 MFKNYMGK
-211 VDHFYKLVAKLNST
+211 VDHFYKLVTKLNST

-254 EYADYWVELTELAV
+254 EYADYWIELTELAV

-277 VDTGML
+277 LDTGLL

-292 LLNSRITV
+292 LLNGKITIS
-300 PVYILFLLM
+300 VYILFLLM
-309 STIFLNSLK
+309 STIFLNSLRT
-318 SLFELSQNLSFLLK
+318 LFELSESLSFLLK

-340 FDEKEQASGNIKFP
+340 FNEKEQKSGDISFP
-354 QNFSQGLKYENITFA
+354 EYFSESLKYENVTFA

-375 INDFTLNIRAGT
+375 INNFTLTIRAGT

-397 GKTTIGLLAGRFWDT
+397 GKTTIGLLAGRFWDI

-420 GINIKDISYESLMDN
+420 GTDIKDISYESLMDN
-435 VSFVFQDTFMLHDT
+435 ISFVFQDTFMLHDT
-449 IYENILMG
+449 IYENIIMG
-457 KNYTRDEVENAAKK
+457 KNYTREEVENAAKK

-477 IMSLPDKYE
+477 IMSLPDRYE
-486 TKIGEGGIKLS
+486 TKIGEGGVKLS

-566 NKGKIMEQGTHDEL
+566 KKGQITEQGTHEEL
-580 LKNRAD
+580 LRNRAD
-586 YWHLWSLYNEE
+586 YWHLWSLYNENDLE
-597 KQEN
+597 KEVTE

>member
-1 MRYNFSRKYFD
+1 
-12 YQNIKKSL
+12 
-20 LVNGDFFMNNLKFL
+20 MNNLKFL

-47 AALFSIISTT
+47 SAMFSIISTT
-57 LSAIPYILVYRI
+57 LSAIPYLLVYSI
-69 ILELFNDKIDYR
+69 ILELFNREISYNK
-81 NIQSLVFKAI
+81 IQSLVFIAI
-91 FFIILGVAARIL
+91 LFIILGVVARIL

-128 GLNMGFFK
+128 KLNMGFFK
-136 KSMTGKLKKI
+136 KNMTGKLKKI

-167 AFVTPLIFFGIMLY
+167 AFATPLIFLGIMFY
-181 FNWKLSLVLFIP
+181 FNWQLSLVLFIP
-193 VILGILAQSG
+193 IILGILAQSG
-203 MFKNYTGK
+203 MFKNYMGK

-247 DYRDNTQ
+247 DYRNNTQ
-254 EYADYWVELTELAV
+254 EYADYWIELTELAV

-277 VDTGML
+277 VDTGLL

-292 LLNSRITV
+292 LLNGKITIS
-300 PVYILFLLM
+300 VYILFLLM
-309 STIFLNSLK
+309 STIFLNSLRT
-318 SLFELSQNLSFLLK
+318 LFELSESLSFLLK

-340 FDEKEQASGNIKFP
+340 FNEKEQESGDISFP
-354 QNFSQGLKYENITFA
+354 EHFSESLKYENVTFA

-375 INDFTLNIRAGT
+375 INNFTLTIRAGT

-397 GKTTIGLLAGRFWDT
+397 GKTTIGLLAGRFWDI

-420 GINIKDISYESLMDN
+420 GTDIKDISYESLMDN

-449 IYENILMG
+449 IYENIIMG
-457 KNYTRDEVENAAKK
+457 KNYTREEVENAAKK

-477 IMSLPDKYE
+477 IMSLPDRYE

-566 NKGKIMEQGTHDEL
+566 KKGQITEQGTHEEL
-580 LKNRAD
+580 LRNRAD
-586 YWHLWSLYNEE
+586 YWHLWSLYNENDLE
-597 KQEN
+597 KEVTE

>member
-1 MRYNFSRKYFD
+1 
-12 YQNIKKSL
+12 
-20 LVNGDFFMNNLKFL
+20 MNNLKFL

-47 AALFSIISTT
+47 SAVFSIISTT
-57 LSAIPYILVYRI
+57 LSAIPYLLVYSI
-69 ILELFNDKIDYR
+69 ILELFNREISYNK
-81 NIQSLVFKAI
+81 IQSLVFIAI
-91 FFIILGVAARIL
+91 LFIILGVVARIL

-128 GLNMGFFK
+128 KLNMGFFK
-136 KSMTGKLKKI
+136 KNMTGKLKKI

-167 AFVTPLIFFGIMLY
+167 AFATPLIFLGIMFY
-181 FNWKLSLVLFIP
+181 FNWQLSLVLFIP
-193 VILGILAQSG
+193 IILGILAQSG
-203 MFKNYTGK
+203 MFKNYMGK

-254 EYADYWVELTELAV
+254 EYADYWIELTELAV

-277 VDTGML
+277 VDTGLL

-292 LLNSRITV
+292 LLNGKITIS
-300 PVYILFLLM
+300 VYILFLLM
-309 STIFLNSLK
+309 STIFLNSLRT
-318 SLFELSQNLSFLLK
+318 LFELSESLSFLLK

-340 FDEKEQASGNIKFP
+340 FNEKEQKSGDIFFP
-354 QNFSQGLKYENITFA
+354 EHFSESLKYENVTFA

-375 INDFTLNIRAGT
+375 INNFTLTIRAGT

-397 GKTTIGLLAGRFWDT
+397 GKTTIGLLAGRFWDI

-420 GINIKDISYESLMDN
+420 GTDIKDISYESLMDN

-449 IYENILMG
+449 IYENIIMG
-457 KNYTRDEVENAAKK
+457 KNYTREEVENAAKK

-477 IMSLPDKYE
+477 IMSLPDRYE
-486 TKIGEGGIKLS
+486 TKIGEGGVKLS

-566 NKGKIMEQGTHDEL
+566 KKGQITEQGTHEEL
-580 LKNRAD
+580 LRNRGD
-586 YWHLWSLYNEE
+586 YWHLWSLYNENDLE
-597 KQEN
+597 KEVTE

>member
-1 MRYNFSRKYFD
+1 
-12 YQNIKKSL
+12 
-20 LVNGDFFMNNLKFL
+20 MNNLKFL

-47 AALFSIISTT
+47 SAMFSIISTT
-57 LSAIPYILVYRI
+57 LSAIPYLLVYSI
-69 ILELFNDKIDYR
+69 ILELFNKEISY
-81 NIQSLVFKAI
+81 NKIQSLVFIAI
-91 FFIILGVAARIL
+91 LFIILGVVARIL

-128 GLNMGFFK
+128 KLNMGFFK
-136 KSMTGKLKKI
+136 KNMTGKLKKI

-167 AFVTPLIFFGIMLY
+167 AFATPLIFLGIMFY
-181 FNWKLSLVLFIP
+181 FNWQLSLVLFIP
-193 VILGILAQSG
+193 IILGILAQSG
-203 MFKNYTGK
+203 MFKNYMGK

-247 DYRDNTQ
+247 DYRNNTQ
-254 EYADYWVELTELAV
+254 EYADYWIELTELAV

-277 VDTGML
+277 LDTGLL

-292 LLNSRITV
+292 LLNGKITIS
-300 PVYILFLLM
+300 VYILFLLM
-309 STIFLNSLK
+309 STIFLNSLRT
-318 SLFELSQNLSFLLK
+318 LFELSESLSFLLK

-340 FDEKEQASGNIKFP
+340 FNEKEQKSGDISFP
-354 QNFSQGLKYENITFA
+354 EHFSESLKYENVTFA

-375 INDFTLNIRAGT
+375 INNFTLTIRAGT

-397 GKTTIGLLAGRFWDT
+397 GKTTIGLLAGRFWDI

-420 GINIKDISYESLMDN
+420 GTDIKDISYESLMDN
-435 VSFVFQDTFMLHDT
+435 ISFVFQDTFMLHDT
-449 IYENILMG
+449 IYENIIMG
-457 KNYTRDEVENAAKK
+457 KNYTREEVENAAKK

-477 IMSLPDKYE
+477 IMSLPDRYE
-486 TKIGEGGIKLS
+486 TKIGEGGVKLS

-566 NKGKIMEQGTHDEL
+566 KKGQITEQGTHEEL
-580 LKNRAD
+580 LRNKGD
-586 YWHLWSLYNEE
+586 YWHLWSLYNENDLE
-597 KQEN
+597 KEVTE

>member
-1 MRYNFSRKYFD
+1 
-12 YQNIKKSL
+12 
-20 LVNGDFFMNNLKFL
+20 MNNLKFL

-47 AALFSIISTT
+47 SAIFSIISTT
-57 LSAIPYILVYRI
+57 LSAIPYLLVYSI
-69 ILELFNDKIDYR
+69 ILELFNKEISY
-81 NIQSLVFKAI
+81 NKIQSLVFIAI
-91 FFIILGVAARIL
+91 LFIILGVVARIL

-128 GLNMGFFK
+128 KLNMGFFK
-136 KSMTGKLKKI
+136 KNMTGKLKKI

-167 AFVTPLIFFGIMLY
+167 AFATPLIFLGIMFY
-181 FNWKLSLVLFIP
+181 FNWRLSLVLFIP
-193 VILGILAQSG
+193 IILGILAQSG
-203 MFKNYTGK
+203 MFKNYMGK

-254 EYADYWVELTELAV
+254 EYADYWIELTELAV

-277 VDTGML
+277 VDTGLL

-292 LLNSRITV
+292 LLNGKITIS
-300 PVYILFLLM
+300 VYILFLLM
-309 STIFLNSLK
+309 STIFLNSLRT
-318 SLFELSQNLSFLLK
+318 LFELSESLSFLLK

-340 FDEKEQASGNIKFP
+340 FNEKEQKSGNISFP
-354 QNFSQGLKYENITFA
+354 EHFSESLKYENVTFA

-375 INDFTLNIRAGT
+375 INNFTLTIRAGT

-397 GKTTIGLLAGRFWDT
+397 GKTTIGLLAGRFWDI

-420 GINIKDISYESLMDN
+420 GTDIKDISYESLMDN
-435 VSFVFQDTFMLHDT
+435 ISFVFQDTFMLHGT
-449 IYENILMG
+449 IYENIIMG
-457 KNYTRDEVENAAKK
+457 KNYTREEVENAAKK

-477 IMSLPDKYE
+477 IMSLPDRYE

-566 NKGKIMEQGTHDEL
+566 KKGQITEQGTHEEL
-580 LKNRAD
+580 LRNKGD
-586 YWHLWSLYNEE
+586 YWHLWSLYNENDLE
-597 KQEN
+597 KEVTE

>member
-1 MRYNFSRKYFD
+1 
-12 YQNIKKSL
+12 
-20 LVNGDFFMNNLKFL
+20 MNNLKFL

-47 AALFSIISTT
+47 SAMFSIISTT
-57 LSAIPYILVYRI
+57 LSAIPYLLVYSI
-69 ILELFNDKIDYR
+69 ILELFNREISYNK
-81 NIQSLVFKAI
+81 IQSLVFIAI
-91 FFIILGVAARIL
+91 LFIILGVVARIL

-128 GLNMGFFK
+128 KLNMGFFK
-136 KSMTGKLKKI
+136 KNMTGKLKKI

-167 AFVTPLIFFGIMLY
+167 AFATPLIFLGIMFY
-181 FNWKLSLVLFIP
+181 FNWQLSLVLFIP
-193 VILGILAQSG
+193 IILGILAQSG
-203 MFKNYTGK
+203 MFKNYMGK

-233 NVMKAFNLTAKSFK
+233 NVMKAFNLSAKSFK

-254 EYADYWVELTELAV
+254 EYADYWIELTELAV

-277 VDTGML
+277 VDTGLL

-292 LLNSRITV
+292 LLNGKITIS
-300 PVYILFLLM
+300 VYILFLLM
-309 STIFLNSLK
+309 STIFLNSLRT
-318 SLFELSQNLSFLLK
+318 LFELSESLSFLLK

-340 FDEKEQASGNIKFP
+340 FNEKEQESGNISFP
-354 QNFSQGLKYENITFA
+354 EHFSESLKYENVTFA

-375 INDFTLNIRAGT
+375 INNFTLTIRAGT

-397 GKTTIGLLAGRFWDT
+397 GKTTIGLLAGRFWDI

-420 GINIKDISYESLMDN
+420 GTDIKDISYESLMDN
-435 VSFVFQDTFMLHDT
+435 ISFVFQDTFMLHDT
-449 IYENILMG
+449 IYENIIMG
-457 KNYTRDEVENAAKK
+457 KNYTREEVENTAKK

-477 IMSLPDKYE
+477 IMSLPDRYE

-566 NKGKIMEQGTHDEL
+566 KKGQITEQGTHEEL
-580 LKNRAD
+580 LRNRAD
-586 YWHLWSLYNEE
+586 YWHLWSLYNENDLE
-597 KQEN
+597 KEVTE

>member
-1 MRYNFSRKYFD
+1 
-12 YQNIKKSL
+12 
-20 LVNGDFFMNNLKFL
+20 MNNLKFL

-47 AALFSIISTT
+47 SAMFSIISTT
-57 LSAIPYILVYRI
+57 LSAIPYLLVYSI
-69 ILELFNDKIDYR
+69 ILEIFNREISYNKIK
-81 NIQSLVFKAI
+81 SLVFIAI
-91 FFIILGVAARIL
+91 LFIILGVAARIL

-128 GLNMGFFK
+128 KLNMGFFK
-136 KSMTGKLKKI
+136 KNMTGKLKKI

-167 AFVTPLIFFGIMLY
+167 AFATPLIFLGIMFY
-181 FNWKLSLVLFIP
+181 FNWQLSLVLFIP
-193 VILGILAQSG
+193 IILGILAQSG
-203 MFKNYTGK
+203 MFKNYMGK

-254 EYADYWVELTELAV
+254 EYADYWIELTELAV

-277 VDTGML
+277 VDTGLL

-292 LLNSRITV
+292 LLNGKITIS
-300 PVYILFLLM
+300 VYILFLLM
-309 STIFLNSLK
+309 STIFLNSLRT
-318 SLFELSQNLSFLLK
+318 LFELSESLSFLLK

-340 FDEKEQASGNIKFP
+340 FNEKEQKSGDISFP
-354 QNFSQGLKYENITFA
+354 EHFSESLKYENVTFA

-375 INDFTLNIRAGT
+375 INNFTLTIRAGT
-387 TTALVGPSGS
+387 TTALVGPSGA
-397 GKTTIGLLAGRFWDT
+397 GKTTIGLLAGRFWDI

-420 GINIKDISYESLMDN
+420 GTDIKDISYESLMDN
-435 VSFVFQDTFMLHDT
+435 ISFVFQDTFMLHDT
-449 IYENILMG
+449 IYENIIMG
-457 KNYTRDEVENAAKK
+457 KNYTREEVENAAKK

-477 IMSLPDKYE
+477 IMSLPDRYE
-486 TKIGEGGIKLS
+486 TKIGEGGVKLS

-566 NKGKIMEQGTHDEL
+566 KKGQITEQGTHEEL
-580 LKNRAD
+580 LRNRAN
-586 YWHLWSLYNEE
+586 YWHLWSLYNENDLE
-597 KQEN
+597 KEVTE

>member
-1 MRYNFSRKYFD
+1 
-12 YQNIKKSL
+12 
-20 LVNGDFFMNNLKFL
+20 MNNLKFL
-34 LKLSGQHKIKLII
+34 LKLSGQHKIKLIVS
-47 AALFSIISTT
+47 AMFSIISTT
-57 LSAIPYILVYRI
+57 LSAIPYLLVYSI
-69 ILELFNDKIDYR
+69 ILELFNREISYNK
-81 NIQSLVFKAI
+81 IQSLVFIAI
-91 FFIILGVAARIL
+91 LFIILGVVARIL

-120 IDLIEHMS
+120 IDLIEHIS
-128 GLNMGFFK
+128 KLNMGFFK
-136 KSMTGKLKKI
+136 KNMTGKLKKI

-167 AFVTPLIFFGIMLY
+167 AFATPLIFLGIMFY
-181 FNWKLSLVLFIP
+181 FNWQLSLVLFIP
-193 VILGILAQSG
+193 IILGILAQSG
-203 MFKNYTGK
+203 MFKNYMGK

-254 EYADYWVELTELAV
+254 EYADYWIELTELAV

-277 VDTGML
+277 VDTGLL

-292 LLNSRITV
+292 LLNGKITIS
-300 PVYILFLLM
+300 VYILFLLM
-309 STIFLNSLK
+309 STIFLNSLRT
-318 SLFELSQNLSFLLK
+318 LFELSESLSFLLK

-340 FDEKEQASGNIKFP
+340 FNEKEQKSGDISFP
-354 QNFSQGLKYENITFA
+354 QHFSESLKYENVTFA

-375 INDFTLNIRAGT
+375 INNFTLTIRAGT

-397 GKTTIGLLAGRFWDT
+397 GKTTIGLLAGRFWDI

-420 GINIKDISYESLMDN
+420 GTDIKDISYESLMDN
-435 VSFVFQDTFMLHDT
+435 ISFVFQDTFMLHDT
-449 IYENILMG
+449 IYENIIMG
-457 KNYTRDEVENAAKK
+457 KNYTREEVENAAKK

-477 IMSLPDKYE
+477 IMSLPDRYE
-486 TKIGEGGIKLS
+486 TKIGEGGVKLS

-566 NKGKIMEQGTHDEL
+566 KKGQITEQGTHEEL
-580 LKNRAD
+580 LRNRAN
-586 YWHLWSLYNEE
+586 YWHLWSLYNENDLE
-597 KQEN
+597 KEVTE

>member
-1 MRYNFSRKYFD
+1 
-12 YQNIKKSL
+12 
-20 LVNGDFFMNNLKFL
+20 MNNLKFL

-47 AALFSIISTT
+47 SAMFSIISTT
-57 LSAIPYILVYRI
+57 LSAIPYLLVYSI
-69 ILELFNDKIDYR
+69 ILELFNREISYNK
-81 NIQSLVFKAI
+81 IQSLVFIAI
-91 FFIILGVAARIL
+91 LFIILGVVARIL

-120 IDLIEHMS
+120 IDLTEHMS
-128 GLNMGFFK
+128 KLNMGFFK
-136 KSMTGKLKKI
+136 KNMTGKLKKI

-167 AFVTPLIFFGIMLY
+167 AFATPLIFLGIMFY
-181 FNWKLSLVLFIP
+181 FNWQLSLVLFIP
-193 VILGILAQSG
+193 IILGILAQSG
-203 MFKNYTGK
+203 MFKNYMGK

-254 EYADYWVELTELAV
+254 EYADYWIELTELAV

-277 VDTGML
+277 VDTGLL

-292 LLNSRITV
+292 LLNGKITIS
-300 PVYILFLLM
+300 VYILFLLM
-309 STIFLNSLK
+309 STIFLNSLRT
-318 SLFELSQNLSFLLK
+318 LFELSENLSFLLK

-340 FDEKEQASGNIKFP
+340 FNEKEQKSGDISFP
-354 QNFSQGLKYENITFA
+354 EHFSESLKYENVTFA

-375 INDFTLNIRAGT
+375 INNFTLTIRAGT

-397 GKTTIGLLAGRFWDT
+397 GKTTIGLLAGRFWDI

-420 GINIKDISYESLMDN
+420 GTDIKDISYESLMDN

-449 IYENILMG
+449 IYENIIMG
-457 KNYTRDEVENAAKK
+457 KNYTREEVENAAKK

-477 IMSLPDKYE
+477 IMSLPDRYE

-541 LKGKT
+541 LRGKT

-566 NKGKIMEQGTHDEL
+566 KKGQITEQGTHEEL
-580 LKNRAD
+580 LRNRAD
-586 YWHLWSLYNEE
+586 YWHLWSLYNENDLE
-597 KQEN
+597 KEVTE

>member
-1 MRYNFSRKYFD
+1 
-12 YQNIKKSL
+12 
-20 LVNGDFFMNNLKFL
+20 MNNLKFL

-47 AALFSIISTT
+47 SAMFSIISTT
-57 LSAIPYILVYRI
+57 LSAIPYLLVYSI
-69 ILELFNDKIDYR
+69 ILELFNREISYNK
-81 NIQSLVFKAI
+81 IQSLVFIAI
-91 FFIILGVAARIL
+91 LFIILGVVARIL

-128 GLNMGFFK
+128 KLNMGFFK
-136 KSMTGKLKKI
+136 KNMTGKLKKI

-167 AFVTPLIFFGIMLY
+167 AFATPLIFLGIMFY
-181 FNWKLSLVLFIP
+181 FNWQLSLVLFIP
-193 VILGILAQSG
+193 IILGILAQSG
-203 MFKNYTGK
+203 MFKNYMGK

-254 EYADYWVELTELAV
+254 EYADYWIELTELAV

-277 VDTGML
+277 VDTGLL

-292 LLNSRITV
+292 LLNGKITIS
-300 PVYILFLLM
+300 VYILFLLM
-309 STIFLNSLK
+309 STIFLNSLRT
-318 SLFELSQNLSFLLK
+318 LFELSESLSFLLK

-340 FDEKEQASGNIKFP
+340 FNEKEQKSGNISFP
-354 QNFSQGLKYENITFA
+354 EHFSESLKYENVTFA

-375 INDFTLNIRAGT
+375 INNFTLTIRAGT

-397 GKTTIGLLAGRFWDT
+397 GKTTIGLLAGRFWDI

-420 GINIKDISYESLMDN
+420 GTDIKDISYESLMDN

-449 IYENILMG
+449 IYENIIMG
-457 KNYTRDEVENAAKK
+457 KNYTREEVENAAKK

-477 IMSLPDKYE
+477 IMSLPDRYE
-486 TKIGEGGIKLS
+486 TKIGEGGVKLS

-528 ENEAKIQSALKTL
+528 ENEAKIQAALKTL

-566 NKGKIMEQGTHDEL
+566 KKGQITEQGTHEEL
-580 LKNRAD
+580 LRNRAD
-586 YWHLWSLYNEE
+586 YWHLWSLYNENDLE
-597 KQEN
+597 KEVTE

>member
-1 MRYNFSRKYFD
+1 
-12 YQNIKKSL
+12 
-20 LVNGDFFMNNLKFL
+20 MNNLKFL

-47 AALFSIISTT
+47 SAIFSIISTT
-57 LSAIPYILVYRI
+57 LSAIPYLLVYSI
-69 ILELFNDKIDYR
+69 ILELFNREISYNK
-81 NIQSLVFKAI
+81 IQSLVFIAI
-91 FFIILGVAARIL
+91 LFIILGVVARIL

-128 GLNMGFFK
+128 KLNMGFFK
-136 KSMTGKLKKI
+136 KNMTGKLKKI

-167 AFVTPLIFFGIMLY
+167 AFATPLIFLGIMFY
-181 FNWKLSLVLFIP
+181 FNWQLSLVLFIP
-193 VILGILAQSG
+193 IILGILAQSG
-203 MFKNYTGK
+203 MFKNYMGK

-254 EYADYWVELTELAV
+254 EYADYWIELTELAV

-277 VDTGML
+277 VDTGLL

-292 LLNSRITV
+292 LLNGKITIS
-300 PVYILFLLM
+300 VYILFLLM
-309 STIFLNSLK
+309 STIFLNSLRT
-318 SLFELSQNLSFLLK
+318 LFELSESLSFLLK

-340 FDEKEQASGNIKFP
+340 FNEKEQESGNISFP
-354 QNFSQGLKYENITFA
+354 EHFSESLKYENVTFA

-375 INDFTLNIRAGT
+375 INNFTLTIRAGT

-412 DEGKITID
+412 EEGKITID
-420 GINIKDISYESLMDN
+420 GTDIKDISYESLMDN
-435 VSFVFQDTFMLHDT
+435 ISFVFQDTFMLHDT
-449 IYENILMG
+449 IYENIIMG
-457 KNYTRDEVENAAKK
+457 KNYTREEVENAAKK

-477 IMSLPDKYE
+477 IMSLPDRYE

-566 NKGKIMEQGTHDEL
+566 KKGQITEQGTHEEL
-580 LKNRAD
+580 LRNRGD
-586 YWHLWSLYNEE
+586 YWHLWSLYNENDLE
-597 KQEN
+597 KEVTE

>member
-1 MRYNFSRKYFD
+1 
-12 YQNIKKSL
+12 
-20 LVNGDFFMNNLKFL
+20 MNNLKFL
-34 LKLSGQHKIKLII
+34 LKLSGQHKIKLIVS
-47 AALFSIISTT
+47 AMFSIISTT
-57 LSAIPYILVYRI
+57 LSAIPYLLVYSI
-69 ILELFNDKIDYR
+69 ILEIFNREISYNKIK
-81 NIQSLVFKAI
+81 SLVFIAI
-91 FFIILGVAARIL
+91 LFIILGVAARIL

-128 GLNMGFFK
+128 KLNMGFFK
-136 KSMTGKLKKI
+136 KNMTGKLKKI

-167 AFVTPLIFFGIMLY
+167 AFATPLIFLGIMFY
-181 FNWKLSLVLFIP
+181 FNWRLSLVLFIP
-193 VILGILAQSG
+193 IILGILAQSG
-203 MFKNYTGK
+203 MFKNYMGK

-254 EYADYWVELTELAV
+254 EYADYWIELTELAV

-277 VDTGML
+277 VDTGLL

-292 LLNSRITV
+292 LLNGKITIS
-300 PVYILFLLM
+300 VYILFLLM
-309 STIFLNSLK
+309 STIFLNSLRT
-318 SLFELSQNLSFLLK
+318 LFELSESLSFLLK

-340 FDEKEQASGNIKFP
+340 FNEKEQKSGNISFP
-354 QNFSQGLKYENITFA
+354 EHFSESLKYENVTFA

-375 INDFTLNIRAGT
+375 INNFTLTIRAGT

-397 GKTTIGLLAGRFWDT
+397 GKTTIGLLAGRLWDT
-412 DEGKITID
+412 EEGKITID
-420 GINIKDISYESLMDN
+420 GTDIKDISYESLMDN
-435 VSFVFQDTFMLHDT
+435 ISFVFQDTFMLHDT
-449 IYENILMG
+449 IYENIIMG
-457 KNYTRDEVENAAKK
+457 KNYTREEVENAAKK

-477 IMSLPDKYE
+477 IMSLPDRYE

-546 ALIIAHRLYTIKN
+546 ALIIAHRLYNIKN

-566 NKGKIMEQGTHDEL
+566 KKGQITEQGTHEEL
-580 LKNRAD
+580 LRNRAD
-586 YWHLWSLYNEE
+586 YWHLWSLYNENDLKKE
-597 KQEN
+597 VTE

>member
-1 MRYNFSRKYFD
+1 
-12 YQNIKKSL
+12 
-20 LVNGDFFMNNLKFL
+20 MNNLKFL

-47 AALFSIISTT
+47 SAMFSIISTT
-57 LSAIPYILVYRI
+57 LSAIPYLLVYSI
-69 ILELFNDKIDYR
+69 ILELFNREISYNK
-81 NIQSLVFKAI
+81 IQSLVFIAI
-91 FFIILGVAARIL
+91 LFIILGVVARIL

-128 GLNMGFFK
+128 KLNMGFFK
-136 KSMTGKLKKI
+136 KNMTGKLKKI

-167 AFVTPLIFFGIMLY
+167 AFATPLIFLGIMFY
-181 FNWKLSLVLFIP
+181 FNWRLSLVLFIP
-193 VILGILAQSG
+193 IILGILAQSG
-203 MFKNYTGK
+203 MFKNYMGK

-254 EYADYWVELTELAV
+254 EYADYWIELTELAV

-277 VDTGML
+277 VDTGLL

-292 LLNSRITV
+292 LLNGKITIS
-300 PVYILFLLM
+300 VYILFLLM
-309 STIFLNSLK
+309 STIFLNSLRT
-318 SLFELSQNLSFLLK
+318 LFELSESLSFLLK
-332 GMEKIIEI
+332 GIEKIIEI
-340 FDEKEQASGNIKFP
+340 FNEKEQKSGDISFP
-354 QNFSQGLKYENITFA
+354 EHFSESLKYENVTFA

-375 INDFTLNIRAGT
+375 INNFTLTIRAGT

-397 GKTTIGLLAGRFWDT
+397 GKTTIGLLAGRFWDIN
-412 DEGKITID
+412 EGKITID
-420 GINIKDISYESLMDN
+420 GTDIKDIPYESLMDN
-435 VSFVFQDTFMLHDT
+435 ISFVFQDTFMLHDT
-449 IYENILMG
+449 IYENIIMG
-457 KNYTRDEVENAAKK
+457 KNYTREEVENAAKK

-477 IMSLPDKYE
+477 IMSLPDRYE
-486 TKIGEGGIKLS
+486 TKIGEGGVKLS

-566 NKGKIMEQGTHDEL
+566 KKGQITEQGTHEEL
-580 LKNRAD
+580 LRNRAD
-586 YWHLWSLYNEE
+586 YWHLWSLYNENDLE
-597 KQEN
+597 KEVTE

>member
-203 MFKNYTGK
+203 MFKNYMGK

-309 STIFLNSLK
+309 SAIFLNSLK
-318 SLFELSQNLSFLLK
+318 SIFLAISVLS
-332 GMEKIIEI
+332 
-340 FDEKEQASGNIKFP
+340 
-354 QNFSQGLKYENITFA
+354 
-369 YNKAKV
+369 
-375 INDFTLNIRAGT
+375 
-387 TTALVGPSGS
+387 
-397 GKTTIGLLAGRFWDT
+397 
-412 DEGKITID
+412 
-420 GINIKDISYESLMDN
+420 
-435 VSFVFQDTFMLHDT
+435 
-449 IYENILMG
+449 
-457 KNYTRDEVENAAKK
+457 
-471 AQIHDF
+471 
-477 IMSLPDKYE
+477 
-486 TKIGEGGIKLS
+486 
-497 GGEKQRISIARAIL
+497 
-511 KNTPIVILDEVT
+511 
-523 SYSDI
+523 
-528 ENEAKIQSALKTL
+528 
-541 LKGKT
+541 
-546 ALIIAHRLYTIKN
+546 
-559 ADNIVFM
+559 
-566 NKGKIMEQGTHDEL
+566 
-580 LKNRAD
+580 
-586 YWHLWSLYNEE
+586 
-597 KQEN
+597 

>member
-1 MRYNFSRKYFD
+1 
-12 YQNIKKSL
+12 
-20 LVNGDFFMNNLKFL
+20 MNNLKFL

-47 AALFSIISTT
+47 SAMFSIISTT
-57 LSAIPYILVYRI
+57 LSAIPYLLVYSI
-69 ILELFNDKIDYR
+69 ILELFNREISYNK
-81 NIQSLVFKAI
+81 IQSLVFIAI
-91 FFIILGVAARIL
+91 LFIILGVVARIL

-120 IDLIEHMS
+120 IDLIEHIS
-128 GLNMGFFK
+128 KLNMGFFK
-136 KSMTGKLKKI
+136 KNMTGKLKKI

-167 AFVTPLIFFGIMLY
+167 AFATPLIFLGIMFY
-181 FNWKLSLVLFIP
+181 FNWQLSLVLFIP
-193 VILGILAQSG
+193 IILGILAQSG
-203 MFKNYTGK
+203 MFKNYMGK

-254 EYADYWVELTELAV
+254 EYADYWIELTELAV

-277 VDTGML
+277 VDTGLL

-292 LLNSRITV
+292 LLNGKITIS
-300 PVYILFLLM
+300 VYILFLLM

-318 SLFELSQNLSFLLK
+318 TLFELSESLSFLLK

-340 FDEKEQASGNIKFP
+340 FNEKEQKSGDISFP
-354 QNFSQGLKYENITFA
+354 EHFSESLKYENVTFA

-375 INDFTLNIRAGT
+375 INNFTLTIRAGT

-397 GKTTIGLLAGRFWDT
+397 GKTTIGLLAGRFWDI

-420 GINIKDISYESLMDN
+420 GTDIKDISYESLMDN
-435 VSFVFQDTFMLHDT
+435 ISFVFQDTFMLHDT
-449 IYENILMG
+449 IYENIIMG
-457 KNYTRDEVENAAKK
+457 KNYTREEVENAAKK

-477 IMSLPDKYE
+477 IMSLPDRYE

-566 NKGKIMEQGTHDEL
+566 KKGQITEQGTHEEL
-580 LKNRAD
+580 LRNRAN
-586 YWHLWSLYNEE
+586 YWHLWSLYNENDLE
-597 KQEN
+597 KEVTE

>member
-1 MRYNFSRKYFD
+1 
-12 YQNIKKSL
+12 
-20 LVNGDFFMNNLKFL
+20 MNNLKFL
-34 LKLSGQHKIKLII
+34 LKLSGQHKIKLIVS
-47 AALFSIISTT
+47 AMFSIISTT
-57 LSAIPYILVYRI
+57 LSAIPYLLVYSI
-69 ILELFNDKIDYR
+69 ILEIFNREISYNKIK
-81 NIQSLVFKAI
+81 SLVFIAI
-91 FFIILGVAARIL
+91 LFIILGVAARIL

-128 GLNMGFFK
+128 KLNMGFFK
-136 KSMTGKLKKI
+136 KNMTGKLKKI

-167 AFVTPLIFFGIMLY
+167 AFATPLIFLGIMFY
-181 FNWKLSLVLFIP
+181 FNWQLSLVLFIP
-193 VILGILAQSG
+193 IILGILAQSG
-203 MFKNYTGK
+203 MFKNYMGK
-211 VDHFYKLVAKLNST
+211 VDHFYKLVTKLNST

-254 EYADYWVELTELAV
+254 EYADYWIELTELAV

-277 VDTGML
+277 VDTGLL

-292 LLNSRITV
+292 LLNGKITIS
-300 PVYILFLLM
+300 VYILFLLM
-309 STIFLNSLK
+309 STIFLNSLRT
-318 SLFELSQNLSFLLK
+318 LFELSESLSFLLK

-340 FDEKEQASGNIKFP
+340 FNEKEQKSGNISFP
-354 QNFSQGLKYENITFA
+354 EHFSESLKYENVTFA

-375 INDFTLNIRAGT
+375 INNFTLTIRAGT

-412 DEGKITID
+412 EEGKITID
-420 GINIKDISYESLMDN
+420 GTNIKDISYESLMDN
-435 VSFVFQDTFMLHDT
+435 ISFVFQDTFMLHDT
-449 IYENILMG
+449 IYENIIMG
-457 KNYTRDEVENAAKK
+457 KNYTREEVENAAKK

-477 IMSLPDKYE
+477 IMSLPDRYE

-497 GGEKQRISIARAIL
+497 GGEKQRISIARTIL

-566 NKGKIMEQGTHDEL
+566 KKGQITEQGTHEEL
-580 LKNRAD
+580 LRNRAD
-586 YWHLWSLYNEE
+586 YWHLWSLYNENDLE
-597 KQEN
+597 KEVTE